1 MKSSKYVSV
10 LVKTIACALMLGS
23 LQAHADG
30 GYTSEVVARNIS
42 TPNFWVKTDFTIP
55 SYATFPSNAKFYN
68 VIWKYTINGKIPS
81 KGTFAA
87 VLCHGDDNTCIDVTR
102 IQSGTTTAFNTDG
115 KSVSTPFYLKYRINS
130 PSSFSAVATGS
141 AQLIVNMSY

>member
-1 MKSSKYVSV
+1 MKGMKYASV
-10 LVKTIACALMLGS
+10 LVKTMACALMLGS

-30 GYTSEVVARNIS
+30 GYSSEVVARNIS

-55 SYATFPSNAKFYN
+55 SYATFPSNAKLYN

-81 KGTFAA
+81 KGTFIAW
-87 VLCHGDDNTCIDVTR
+87 LCHGDDNTCLNVTNAK
-102 IQSGTTTAFNTDG
+102 SGTTTAFNTDG
-115 KSVSTPFYLKYRINS
+115 KALSTPFYLKYRINS
-130 PSSFSAVATGS
+130 SSSFSTVATGS